1 MPQDTGTISILGAE
15 HALVLPQLFA
25 IREEVA
31 SALVHGEEGQL
42 RRALGAA
49 ILLCCPALLKR
60 SRLDYTKASFS
71 ILNFG
76 GAAYSWLREQ
86 GATLDEVITAGA
98 ASVRLCSEAL
108 SPRADEVAERAKVFP
123 PPAAE

>member
-1 MPQDTGTISILGAE
+1 MCSSD
-15 HALVLPQLFA
+15 
-25 IREEVA
+25 
-31 SALVHGEEGQL
+31 
-42 RRALGAA
+42 
-49 ILLCCPALLKR
+49 LKR